1 MMDDPRQK
9 ISLVKL
15 QLLCIVSGSRDAYG
29 SSKGQYGYTYYSRQ
43 RHNQAKNTNFSIMF
57 LFHEIDSRIG
67 QVVYMIERKSSNER
81 LWGRNYQVCYNGVL
95 TIGTY
100 ITILNHFPI
109 LNRLVNEITILE
121 SRHSA
126 VIM

>member
-1 MMDDPRQK
+1 MGLMTH
-9 ISLVKL
+9 LVQAKDSVD
-15 QLLCIVSGSRDAYG
+15 IHTTAVNIRIRKKSN
-29 SSKGQYGYTYYSRQ
+29 YSR
-43 RHNQAKNTNFSIMF
+43 MF
-57 LFHEIDSRIG
+57 LFREIYSRTG
-67 QVVYMIERKSSNER
+67 QVVYIIEGKSSNER